1 MNERTHSWETP
12 KDFAEKLL
20 NLDREERRKLLREY
34 PPNLTGIG
42 SLMGFTKIEIDEDG
56 PVSYTHLTLP
66 TN

>member
-42 SLMGFTKIEIDEDG
+42 SLMGFTKIEIDEDL
-56 PVSYTHLTLP
+56 SLIHI
-66 TN
+66 